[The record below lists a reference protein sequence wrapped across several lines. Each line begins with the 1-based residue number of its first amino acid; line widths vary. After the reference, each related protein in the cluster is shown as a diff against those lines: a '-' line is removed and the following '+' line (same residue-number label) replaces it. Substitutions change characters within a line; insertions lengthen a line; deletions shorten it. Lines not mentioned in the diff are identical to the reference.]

1 MSNMFRSRTG
11 PLLIAAGLF
20 GGLLYTTAGGSQQPR
35 PATTGGQGGGGGVSE
50 TLQGIAGQGG
60 RSARDEQRVE
70 NDPKDTRMATASPSA
85 DSKRNPQKV
94 RGDLGGDDNTPGGG
108 GQGKH
113 IGDKGEG
120 SGDLPWKKV
129 GK

>member
-35 PATTGGQGGGGGVSE
+35 PAATGKTGGVSE
-50 TLQGIAGQGG
+50 ALQGVAGQGG
-60 RSARDEQRVE
+60 PAARDEQRVE
-70 NDPKDTRMATASPSA
+70 NDPKDTRLATASPSA

-94 RGDLGGDDNTPGGG
+94 RGDLGGDETTPGGG
-108 GQGKH
+108 YQGKH

-120 SGDLPWKKV
+120 SGDLPWKKI